1 MSPFFDG
8 TLIELGA
15 GGADVTVKKDGTC
28 FFVITQFYGGVSER
42 TGDHFSFVT
51 EVELG
56 EPYRDLGFFPGNRL
70 DQFDF
75 MSGSLL
81 MVLIAS
87 VSDGGQHLLGANPI
101 FLVLSMAGIRAS
113 ES

>member
-1 MSPFFDG
+1 MLRS
-8 TLIELGA
+8 
-15 GGADVTVKKDGTC
+15 KKTEHV
-28 FFVITQFYGGVSER
+28 FLLLRNLYGGVSER

-56 EPYRDLGFFPGNRL
+56 EPYRDLGFFPGDRR

-81 MVLIAS
+81 MVLITS
-87 VSDGGQHLLGANPI
+87 VSGVGQHLFGCKPH